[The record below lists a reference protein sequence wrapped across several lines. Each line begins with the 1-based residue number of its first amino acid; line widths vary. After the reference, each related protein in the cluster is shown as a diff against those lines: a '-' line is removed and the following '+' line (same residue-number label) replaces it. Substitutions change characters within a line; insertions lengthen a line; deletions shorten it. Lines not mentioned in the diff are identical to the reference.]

1 MSEVDVEAF
10 RDFERR
16 GWELIA
22 GNYTAATATTTVQ
35 SADALLDAARVQA
48 GSTVLDVACGPGHV
62 AARAAERGA
71 VASGADLAAAM
82 VDIAR
87 REHPDIEFVV
97 APAEQL
103 PHGDGAFDAVVSNFG
118 LPHFADAARTV
129 RELRRVS
136 RRGGRIALT
145 TWCPPD
151 RVPYFGLLIGAVAAH
166 GDLQRAAAP
175 PGPDMFAL
183 ATPEPATAFMTDLG
197 LTDVSVS
204 EVDIVATA
212 PADSDLVDTAR
223 SASVRMAALLNAQT
237 PEALA
242 AIRDHI
248 KEQQQAFIQD
258 GALVMH
264 MPAVVMAG
272 TV

>member
-103 PHGDGAFDAVVSNFG
+103 PHGDGASTLSCRTSVCRTSPTRRGPSASCVG
-118 LPHFADAARTV
+118 CHDAAV
-129 RELRRVS
+129 GS
-136 RRGGRIALT
+136 R
-145 TWCPPD
+145 
-151 RVPYFGLLIGAVAAH
+151 
-166 GDLQRAAAP
+166 
-175 PGPDMFAL
+175 
-183 ATPEPATAFMTDLG
+183 
-197 LTDVSVS
+197 
-204 EVDIVATA
+204 
-212 PADSDLVDTAR
+212 
-223 SASVRMAALLNAQT
+223 
-237 PEALA
+237 
-242 AIRDHI
+242 
-248 KEQQQAFIQD
+248 
-258 GALVMH
+258 
-264 MPAVVMAG
+264 
-272 TV
+272 